1 MNNEQI
7 NEVNKNIVIN
17 NIIGITT
24 FILFV
29 ISHAMK
35 SIVLLS
41 ATILLATVYI
51 LLVVKYYQYASN
63 KKQVVKN
70 FRKVKWQSTMRL
82 VSAIGFMIMSIILIH
97 MYTQ

>member
-17 NIIGITT
+17 NIIGIAT

-29 ISHAMK
+29 VSHAMK

-41 ATILLATVYI
+41 ATILLATANI

-63 KKQVVKN
+63 KKQVMKN
-70 FRKVKWQSTMRL
+70 FRKVKWQSFL
-82 VSAIGFMIMSIILIH
+82 SLLFAIAFIVMSIILIRT
-97 MYTQ
+97 YIQ